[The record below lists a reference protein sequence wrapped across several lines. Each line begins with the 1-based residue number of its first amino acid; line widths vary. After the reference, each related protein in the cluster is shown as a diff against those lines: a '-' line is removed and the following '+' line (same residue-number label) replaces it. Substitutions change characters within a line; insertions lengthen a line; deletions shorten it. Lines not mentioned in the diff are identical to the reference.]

1 MADALD
7 TLLTFVVPEKASEPN
22 ILSSDVDRLSSDA
35 ILALMKTV
43 PRLHPDSVVFKLT
56 STDTMIKFSQD
67 ADKSAIDAT
76 EANALDLLFAKT
88 TIPAPRVRR
97 VLMGERHIL
106 IVGMDYI
113 KGQTLAD
120 KLLLAFTL
128 RRYVRQ
134 LHRLKASPVTP
145 LGPLGLKRPRI
156 SFCSER
162 RWMVLD
168 AQGAPAD
175 HPSRKE
181 LFDDSHPLVLAHQDL
196 NLRNFILGE
205 DGRLWII
212 GWAWSGYYSP
222 WSEYVTMQIQAKGKW
237 ISGTDDEFW
246 KTLVPFI
253 CGPYFTQEKW
263 PWKMRQGL
271 NFA

>member
-1 MADALD
+1 M
-7 TLLTFVVPEKASEPN
+7 LLLYLLWHDGGCVRHPLNVVVPEKASEPN

-35 ILALMKTV
+35 ILALMKTA

-76 EANALDLLFAKT
+76 EANALDLLFAKA
-88 TIPAPRVRR
+88 TIPAPPVRR

-120 KLLLAFTL
+120 ATDTSILFRCGPFFFWHSELSAF
-128 RRYVRQ
+128 
-134 LHRLKASPVTP
+134 
-145 LGPLGLKRPRI
+145 
-156 SFCSER
+156 CNER

-222 WSEYVTMQIQAKGKW
+222 WFEYVTMQIQAKGKW
-237 ISGTDDEFW
+237 ISGADGEFW

>member
-1 MADALD
+1 M
-7 TLLTFVVPEKASEPN
+7 LLLYLVWHDGGCVRHPLNVVVPEKASEPN

-35 ILALMKTV
+35 ILALMKTA
-43 PRLHPDSVVFKLT
+43 PRLHPDSDLFKLT
-56 STDTMIKFSQD
+56 PTTVVKFSQD
-67 ADKSAIDAT
+67 TDKSANDAM

-88 TIPAPRVRR
+88 TIPVPRVRR

-106 IVGMDYI
+106 IVMDY

-120 KLLLAFTL
+120 
-128 RRYVRQ
+128 

-145 LGPLGLKRPRI
+145 PGPLGLKGPWTRQSPIFGTILFRCA
-156 SFCSER
+156 FCNER
-162 RWMVLD
+162 CWMVLD

-181 LFDDSHPLVLAHQDL
+181 LFDDSQPLVLTHQDL
-196 NLRNFILGE
+196 NLRNIIMGE

-212 GWAWSGYYSP
+212 GWAY
-222 WSEYVTMQIQAKGKW
+222 KW
-237 ISGTDDEFW
+237 TSGTDDEFW

-253 CGPYFTQEKW
+253 CGPYLTRENW
-263 PWKMRQGL
+263 LWRMRQGL